1 MRNHVVRKM
10 KVVLNMNLKNMK
22 DVDIRTVDKSSLSE
36 LRDIKIKRTSANQL
50 DVEDLHSQTPNFYCY
65 RVGEIAVAFDYM
77 NNGRSVNDLFSLMVQ
92 ASL

>member
-1 MRNHVVRKM
+1 
-10 KVVLNMNLKNMK
+10 MNLKDMK

-36 LRDIKIKRTSANQL
+36 LRDIKIKKTAANQL
-50 DVEDLHSQTPNFYCY
+50 DVEDLHSQTPNFYLY
-65 RVGEIAVAFDYM
+65 RVGEVVVGFDYT

>member
-1 MRNHVVRKM
+1 MVHNV
-10 KVVLNMNLKNMK
+10 NLKDMK

-36 LRDIKIKRTSANQL
+36 LRDIKIKKTAANQL
-50 DVEDLHSQTPNFYCY
+50 DVEDLHSQTPNFYLY
-65 RVGEIAVAFDYM
+65 RVGEVVVGFDYT

>member
-1 MRNHVVRKM
+1 MVHNV
-10 KVVLNMNLKNMK
+10 NLKNMK

-36 LRDIKIKRTSANQL
+36 LRDIQIKRTAENQL
-50 DVEDLHSQTPNFYCY
+50 DVDDLQSQTSNFYCY
-65 RVGEIAVAFDYM
+65 RVGEIVVGFDYL

>member
-1 MRNHVVRKM
+1 
-10 KVVLNMNLKNMK
+10 MNLKNMK

-36 LRDIKIKRTSANQL
+36 LRDIKIKRTAENQV
-50 DVEDLHSQTPNFYCY
+50 DIGDLQKQTSNLYCY
-65 RVGEIAVAFDYM
+65 RVGEIVVGFDYA

>member
-1 MRNHVVRKM
+1 
-10 KVVLNMNLKNMK
+10 MNLKNMK

-36 LRDIKIKRTSANQL
+36 LRDIKIKKTAANQL

-65 RVGEIAVAFDYM
+65 RVGDIVVSFDYM

>member
-1 MRNHVVRKM
+1 
-10 KVVLNMNLKNMK
+10 MNLKNMK

-36 LRDIKIKRTSANQL
+36 LRDIKIKRTAENQV
-50 DVEDLHSQTPNFYCY
+50 DIGDLQKQTSNLYCY
-65 RVGEIAVAFDYM
+65 RVGEIVVEFDYA

>member
-1 MRNHVVRKM
+1 
-10 KVVLNMNLKNMK
+10 MNLKNMK

-36 LRDIKIKRTSANQL
+36 LRDIKIKKTAANQL

-65 RVGEIAVAFDYM
+65 RVGDIVVGFDYT

>member
-1 MRNHVVRKM
+1 
-10 KVVLNMNLKNMK
+10 MNLKNMK

-36 LRDIKIKRTSANQL
+36 LRDIKIKKTEANQL
-50 DVEDLHSQTPNFYCY
+50 DVEDLHSQTPIFYCY
-65 RVGEIAVAFDYM
+65 RVGDIVVGFDYM

>member
-1 MRNHVVRKM
+1 
-10 KVVLNMNLKNMK
+10 MNLKNMK

-36 LRDIKIKRTSANQL
+36 LRDIKIKKTAANQL
-50 DVEDLHSQTPNFYCY
+50 DVEDLHSQTPNFYFY
-65 RVGEIAVAFDYM
+65 RVGDIVVGFDYM

>member
-1 MRNHVVRKM
+1 M
-10 KVVLNMNLKNMK
+10 KVVHNVNLKNMK

-36 LRDIKIKRTSANQL
+36 LRDIKIKKTAANQL

-65 RVGEIAVAFDYM
+65 RVGEIVVGFDYM